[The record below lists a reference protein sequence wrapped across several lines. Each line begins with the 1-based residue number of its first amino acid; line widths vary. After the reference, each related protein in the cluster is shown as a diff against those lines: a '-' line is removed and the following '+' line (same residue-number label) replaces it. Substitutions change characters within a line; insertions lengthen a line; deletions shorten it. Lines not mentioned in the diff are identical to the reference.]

1 MAEIVKLFWPVET
14 FLEDVSQI
22 PLSDGCLSPAW
33 VCHGR
38 FVPPL
43 RAVGPRAQGCVV
55 HRQHLHLQPCNYPVP
70 VIPALTSSHEECGGS
85 RGLVGV
91 TLTKRRTRAPA
102 LAWLFLYPSC
112 ASGFAFSGFI
122 KKGNLQN
129 GKGCGSEKAAVG
141 RREVGVPW
149 GSGRAGM
156 WSLVPCQR
164 QLGSAGRPRVQ
175 LPAGRGGRVAE
186 PSPFTLP

>member
-1 MAEIVKLFWPVET
+1 M
-14 FLEDVSQI
+14 EDVSQI
-22 PLSDGCLSPAW
+22 PLWDGCLSPAW

-85 RGLVGV
+85 QGLVGV
-91 TLTKRRTRAPA
+91 TDQATNQG
-102 LAWLFLYPSC
+102 SC
-112 ASGFAFSGFI
+112 FGVAVSLSLLCFWVCFFGVY

-129 GKGCGSEKAAVG
+129 GKGCGSEKTAVG

-149 GSGRAGM
+149 GSSRAGM
-156 WSLVPCQR
+156 WPLVPCQR